1 MWVVGRLEGCVASE
15 AKWKHSIE
23 TGRERTPD
31 VVTVVVTVVGGAV
44 SSATGVATATDA
56 GYTGIATGAGI
67 VTLGGTDGGT
77 ATGAHLEIIAGG
89 AIDIASALGVSA
101 AGASAAGAGAA
112 AVSFGASISGGFQSK
127 PQVRRGPCVPSHRR
141 RFGLLFGLDSAAPSI
156 SDDDGEDDPGDGR
169 EKSLPNGGMP
179 EGKVA

>member
-1 MWVVGRLEGCVASE
+1 MEGCVASE

-77 ATGAHLEIIAGG
+77 ATGAHLNIIAGG
-89 AIDIASALGVSA
+89 AIGIASALGVSA

-112 AVSFGASISGGFQSK
+112 AVSFGASISGCFQSK

-141 RFGLLFGLDSAAPSI
+141 RFGLFGFIALGSAAASI
-156 SDDDGEDDPGDGR
+156 SDDDGEDDPGDSR
-169 EKSLPNGGMP
+169 EKGLPYGGVP
-179 EGKVA
+179 GGKLA